1 MNRTAM
7 CIRMLQMLN
16 SRGSMNKQDI
26 AAELKVNMRNIPE
39 YRKEL
44 EAAGYRIEWS
54 LGKYGGYVLQ
64 DSVLLPALG
73 LSDEEKESLRELS
86 EYLRSHHDF
95 SDADT
100 IIQII
105 DRMLSNTQL
114 NTKQTGFYLDHH
126 HANISEKLLKNIDLV
141 RSAVKKHSCVKI
153 EYRSISELEPKTYII
168 HPYSLV
174 HFKDS
179 YYCIAYSLSAKDYR
193 TFKFSDERMKS
204 CTLLDSTF
212 SRDKHFNIED
222 HIGKVGLMKQQAI
235 KIEFLAYEEAALYMA
250 ERQIGLEPHFTWIDH
265 TTVHYE
271 TTFEGKKEALSFL
284 LSLGAKVKLLKPTE
298 LKEEYTR
305 EIMKMMEIN
314 KNR

>member
-26 AAELKVNMRNIPE
+26 AAELNVNMRNISE

-44 EAAGYRIEWS
+44 EAAGYRIEWA

-86 EYLRSHHDF
+86 EYLRSNHNF

-105 DRMLSNTQL
+105 DRMLSNTHL
-114 NTKQTGFYLDHH
+114 NTKQTGFYMDHH
-126 HANISEKLLKNIDLV
+126 AKISDKLLKNIELI
-141 RSAVKKHSCVKI
+141 RNAVKKHICVKI
-153 EYRSISELEPKTYII
+153 EYRSISELEAKSYII

-179 YYCIAYSLSAKDYR
+179 YYCIAYSVSAKDYR

-212 SRDKHFNIED
+212 NRDKHFNVED

-235 KIEFLAYEEAALYMA
+235 KVEFLAYEEAALYMA
-250 ERQIGLEPHFTWIDH
+250 ERQIGLEPHFTWINH
-265 TTVHYE
+265 TTVRYE
-271 TTFEGKKEALSFL
+271 TTFEGKQEALSFL
-284 LSLGAKVKLLKPTE
+284 LSLGAKAKLLKPAE
-298 LKEEYTR
+298 LKEEYIH
-305 EIMKMMEIN
+305 EIMKMMEIY
-314 KNR
+314 K